1 MKMREIAKGA
11 LKLWREA
18 LKVDPDNIVIRL
30 PIWALTL
37 PEHFYPIVDINWP
50 KLHLLEEGYDKPLT

>member
-1 MKMREIAKGA
+1 MKMREIAKG
-11 LKLWREA
+11 A

-50 KLHLLEEGYDKPLT
+50 KLHLLEEVYDKPLT